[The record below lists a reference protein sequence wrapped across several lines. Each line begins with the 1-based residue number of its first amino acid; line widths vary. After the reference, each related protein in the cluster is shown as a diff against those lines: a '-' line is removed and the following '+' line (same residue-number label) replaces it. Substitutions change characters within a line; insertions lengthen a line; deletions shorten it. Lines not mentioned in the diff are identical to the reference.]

1 MVCLSCLIGLPSPQR
16 SSPAH
21 LLPTF
26 FEEEGGHGAF
36 VHDAAPACSPR
47 VEVAVLEHACAE
59 ERLEV
64 CDFRFAELLTV
75 TPQGCARDS
84 LPHRSETAVR
94 SDGVAPMSGLEER
107 TLERDAEMCG
117 NASHRGLALL
127 DQVFVTDG
135 LKPGLDFETIG
146 ESVVACPATR
156 EAPEQIGSSS
166 CVFLGSDK

>member
-1 MVCLSCLIGLPSPQR
+1 M
-16 SSPAH
+16 
-21 LLPTF
+21 
-26 FEEEGGHGAF
+26 
-36 VHDAAPACSPR
+36 
-47 VEVAVLEHACAE
+47 
-59 ERLEV
+59 

-135 LKPGLDFETIG
+135 LKPGLAFETIG

-156 EAPEQIGSSS
+156 EAPDIRPPAVAPALRSARISGARISEHADDAGGGSETSKELRDVAQ
-166 CVFLGSDK
+166 VFGGFLDPGCRFRGRP